1 MKKMKKHHKIPLP
14 TEIEIKNPVA
24 KFAGQFNKAQVFKDK
39 KNQYQRKAKHKDRES
54 FTISLMEGI
63 VKDFLFLKIAAF

>member
-1 MKKMKKHHKIPLP
+1 MKKMKKQHKIPLP

-39 KNQYQRKAKHKDRES
+39 KKP
-54 FTISLMEGI
+54 ISTQS
-63 VKDFLFLKIAAF
+63 KT